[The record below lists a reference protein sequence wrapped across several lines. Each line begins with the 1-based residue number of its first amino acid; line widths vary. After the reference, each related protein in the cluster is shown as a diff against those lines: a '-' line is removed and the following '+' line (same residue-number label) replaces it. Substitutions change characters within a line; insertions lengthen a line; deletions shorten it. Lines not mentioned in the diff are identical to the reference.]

1 MKKKGKCILFI
12 LVVILN
18 LLSLIPAVCDAYAEY
33 VFPWLIWVM
42 GNLTSLV
49 PFSVG
54 EWMIVLGI
62 LLTVAM
68 IMAAVFAI
76 IKKEF
81 RSFAKKCGSIY
92 LDILI
97 FVLLVLT
104 LNWTLINRCTP
115 IMESS
120 REYQI
125 SELEELR
132 DALVVTTNKMA
143 LEMERAEDQTI
154 ILDGDVQ
161 LMAESA
167 LRNLEAIYPRLGGY
181 YPKMKPMMF
190 SDLMSQSRME
200 GYYFPFS
207 MEANYNTKMYLM
219 NLPECYCHELSHVK
233 GYMREDEANFLS
245 YLACINS
252 DNAVFRYSGF
262 LSVLYYVDNA
272 FYENVGADYYKTK
285 VQISKQVRTDNQ
297 FLTPEAMEEVEKKA
311 IISTETVKKYSDS
324 FNEAT
329 IKFGGVPD
337 GMASYD
343 RVTELLLMYYFQ

>member
-18 LLSLIPAVCDAYAEY
+18 LLSLIPAVCDAYAVY
-33 VFPWLIWVM
+33 IFPWLIYVM
-42 GNLTSLV
+42 GHITSLV
-49 PFSVG
+49 SFSVG
-54 EWMIVLGI
+54 EWMIVSGI
-62 LLTVAM
+62 LLTIMM
-68 IMAAVFAI
+68 IVIAVCSLF
-76 IKKEF
+76 KKDI
-81 RSFAKKCGSIY
+81 RSFAKKSGSIY
-92 LDILI
+92 LDILLV
-97 FVLLVLT
+97 VLLVLT
-104 LNWTLINRCTP
+104 LNWTMINRCTP
-115 IMESS
+115 IMEPS

-125 SELEELR
+125 SELEQLR
-132 DALVVTTNKMA
+132 DSLVVTVNKMA
-143 LEMERAEDQTI
+143 LEMERADDQTI
-154 ILDGDVQ
+154 LLECDVQ
-161 LMAESA
+161 ALAEGA
-167 LRNLEAIYPRLGGY
+167 LRKLADVYPRLNGY

-190 SDLMSQSRME
+190 SDLMSQSWME

-207 MEANYNTKMYLM
+207 MEANYNTKMYIM
-219 NLPECYCHELSHVK
+219 NLPESYCHELSHVK

-272 FYENVGADYYKTK
+272 FYENVGAEYYKTK
-285 VQISKQVRTDNQ
+285 VQISKQVRIDNQ
-297 FLTPEAMEEVEKKA
+297 FLTPEAMAEVEKKA
-311 IISTETVKKYSDS
+311 IVSSDTVKKYSDS

-343 RVTELLLMYYFQ
+343 RVTELLLMYYFG